1 MRLEPQLFV
10 CKKRPIGHRGP
21 FVLDPRK
28 GRPRFQLS
36 QLGAAAQEQ
45 ASRSEFHL
53 SYVGEVDTYLHIP
66 VDYAVFAGLCAEG
79 WFALWSPSAPLSY
92 FEDLQDGYLAMMR
105 VSRLNAEIPEE
116 VLQHGRAG
124 ANFIYYLDPPVTVQ
138 KLYPVLRPD
147 VYERRKSELMAFLS
161 DHSWLLGEEASTVS
175 RELETESLFDAWEVP
190 RMPPRRI

>member
-1 MRLEPQLFV
+1 MVTF
-10 CKKRPIGHRGP
+10 
-21 FVLDPRK
+21 
-28 GRPRFQLS
+28 
-36 QLGAAAQEQ
+36 
-45 ASRSEFHL
+45 
-53 SYVGEVDTYLHIP
+53 
-66 VDYAVFAGLCAEG
+66 
-79 WFALWSPSAPLSY
+79 
-92 FEDLQDGYLAMMR
+92 AMMR